1 MSDDNRT
8 EPYPDLSIEHP
19 TLVIPGRADAQASA
33 PKPKGRRWPW
43 VVGGIVVLLIV
54 LVVAAELIAR
64 AVLPGI
70 VRGIVIDEL
79 DLPADQQLDV
89 QTEGILLPQLISGSL
104 TELKLSTDA
113 VTLGEITGAVDATA
127 LGVPLRGGDLESA
140 SGTVRID
147 QEQFEAL
154 LGDTDLP
161 IDSLEFEAPDVT
173 ATGSVPILGLT
184 LPLALTATPGAE
196 GGELTLTPVA
206 LLIGGIELNAD
217 QVSDRLGDLGARLTE
232 TQHIC
237 IADQL
242 PAGLTLTGLTIEGT
256 AAVIDLS
263 VAGGI
268 VSDTALQEN
277 GVCE

>member
-1 MSDDNRT
+1 MNDDNRT

-19 TLVIPGRADAQASA
+19 TLVIPGSADAAASA
-33 PKPKGRRWPW
+33 PKPKRKRWPW
-43 VVGGIVVLLIV
+43 IVGGVVVVLIV

-70 VRGIVIDEL
+70 ARGIVIEQL

-89 QTEGILLPQLISGSL
+89 QAEGILLPQLIAGNL

-113 VTLGEITGAVDATA
+113 VTIGEITGAVDVTA

-154 LGDTDLP
+154 LGQTDLP
-161 IDSLEFEAPDVT
+161 IDSLEFDAPDVT
-173 ATGSVPILGLT
+173 ATGSVALLGVS

-196 GGELTLTPVA
+196 AGELTLTPVA
-206 LLIGGIELNAD
+206 LRIGGVELNASE
-217 QVSDRLGDLGARLTE
+217 VADRLGDLGTRLTE

-268 VSDTALQEN
+268 VSDPALQEN

>member
-1 MSDDNRT
+1 MNDDNRT

-19 TLVIPGRADAQASA
+19 TLVIPGRADAAASA
-33 PKPKGRRWPW
+33 PQPKRKRWPW
-43 VVGGIVVLLIV
+43 VVGGIVVVLIV

-70 VRGIVIDEL
+70 VRGIVIDQL

-89 QTEGILLPQLISGSL
+89 QAEGILLPQLISGTL
-104 TELKLSTDA
+104 TDLKLSTDS
-113 VTLGEITGAVDATA
+113 VTIGEITGAVDVTA

-147 QEQFEAL
+147 QDQFEAL

-161 IDSLEFEAPDVT
+161 IDALTFEAPDVT
-173 ATGSVPILGLT
+173 ASGSVDVLGFS

-206 LLIGGIELNAD
+206 LLIGGVELNAD

-242 PAGLTLTGLTIEGT
+242 PAGLTLTGLTIDGT

-268 VSDTALQEN
+268 VSDPTLQEN

>member
-19 TLVIPGRADAQASA
+19 TLVIPGKVDAAASA
-33 PKPKGRRWPW
+33 PKPKRKRWPW
-43 VVGGIVVLLIV
+43 IVGGVVVVLIV
-54 LVVAAELIAR
+54 LVVVAELIAR

-70 VRGIVIDEL
+70 ARGIVIDQL

-89 QTEGILLPQLISGSL
+89 QAEGVLLPQLIAGNL

-113 VTLGEITGAVDATA
+113 VTVGDITGAVDVTA

-147 QEQFEAL
+147 QEQFQSL
-154 LGDTDLP
+154 LEHTDLP
-161 IDSLEFEAPDVT
+161 IDSLTFEEPDVT
-173 ATGSVPILGLT
+173 AAGSVPVLGFS
-184 LPLALTATPGAE
+184 LPVALTATPGAE
-196 GGELTLTPVA
+196 GGELTLTPVR
-206 LLIGGIELNAD
+206 LLIGGVELNAD
-217 QVSDRLGDLGARLTE
+217 EVSDRLGELGSRLTE
-232 TQHIC
+232 KQHIC

-242 PAGLTLTGLTIEGT
+242 PAGLTLTGLTIEGSE
-256 AAVIDLS
+256 AVADLS

-268 VSDTALQEN
+268 VSDPALQEN

>member
-19 TLVIPGRADAQASA
+19 TLVIPGKVEATASA
-33 PKPKGRRWPW
+33 PKPKRKRWPW
-43 VVGGIVVLLIV
+43 IVGGVVVVLIV

-70 VRGIVIDEL
+70 ARGIVIDQL

-89 QTEGILLPQLISGSL
+89 QAEGVLLPQLIAGNL
-104 TELKLSTDA
+104 TELTLSTDA
-113 VTLGEITGAVDATA
+113 VTIGDITGAVDVTA

-147 QEQFEAL
+147 QEQFQSL
-154 LGDTDLP
+154 LEHTDLP
-161 IDSLEFEAPDVT
+161 IDSLTFEEPDVT
-173 ATGSVPILGLT
+173 AAGSVPVLGFG
-184 LPLALTATPGAE
+184 LPVALTATPGAV
-196 GGELTLTPVA
+196 GGELTLTPVR
-206 LLIGGIELNAD
+206 LLIGGVELNAD
-217 QVSDRLGDLGARLTE
+217 EVSDRLGELGSRLTE

-242 PAGLTLTGLTIEGT
+242 PAGLTLTGLTIEGSE
-256 AAVIDLS
+256 AVADLS

-268 VSDTALQEN
+268 VSDPALQEN

>member
-8 EPYPDLSIEHP
+8 EPYPDLSVEHP
-19 TLVIPGRADAQASA
+19 TLVIPGSVESPAPA
-33 PKPKGRRWPW
+33 PKPKRKRWPW
-43 VVGGIVVLLIV
+43 VVGITVVVLIL

-70 VRGIVIDEL
+70 ARGIVIEQL

-89 QTEGILLPQLISGSL
+89 QAEGILLPQLIAGSL

-113 VTLGEITGAVDATA
+113 VAIGDITGAVDVTA

-147 QEQFEAL
+147 QEQFQGL
-154 LGDTDLP
+154 LEQTDLP
-161 IDSLEFEAPDVT
+161 IDSLTFDAPDVT
-173 ATGSVPILGLT
+173 AAGSVDVLGFALPI
-184 LPLALTATPGAE
+184 ALTATPGAE
-196 GGELTLTPVA
+196 GGELTLTPVK
-206 LLIGGIELNAD
+206 LLVGGVELNAD
-217 QVSDRLGDLGARLTE
+217 QVSDRFGELGERLTQ
-232 TQHIC
+232 TQRIC
-237 IADQL
+237 IADRL
-242 PAGLTLTGLTIEGT
+242 PAGLTLAGLTIDGT
-256 AAVIDLS
+256 EAVADLA

-268 VSDTALQEN
+268 LTDPALQEN